1 LQPVSKSVVRSIG
14 PLRAQVPSE
23 VPDAAVI
30 NGVIGWT
37 HLFGAISSELFGH
50 RHNVIDNDDVF
61 FDYEMR
67 QLAARILR

>member
-1 LQPVSKSVVRSIG
+1 
-14 PLRAQVPSE
+14 
-23 VPDAAVI
+23 VI

-50 RHNVIDNDDVF
+50 RHNVVDNDDVF

-67 QLAARILR
+67 QLAALILR